1 MENNIKFSVVIPA
14 YNVEKYIEACIDS
27 LINQTLK
34 ELQII
39 IVDDGS
45 TDKTGEIIAKYA
57 EIDPRIELYTI
68 QNSGQSVAR
77 NLGIEK
83 SKGKY
88 LSFID
93 SDDTL
98 DINAYD
104 VLYNKAEEQKVDI
117 LYFGGN
123 TIFEDEI
130 VKSRFSNMENLYHRI
145 ENIDYI
151 DAHILFS
158 NMMERSSYLDTPCM
172 QIYNLDFINKNNLR
186 FIEHVQFEDIQFSME
201 SILSANKVAVITD
214 NFYNRL
220 IRSNS
225 TITKKR
231 TFYNIYCYI
240 KIYEKLFNFITTK
253 NFDIDTKKYIYLK
266 LNHLAKTVKNIF
278 NRIGPKEKENYIKL
292 TNDEAILLNSI
303 ILYINISD
311 IQLNENEDY
320 YNIWINFI
328 KNRNILENQMY
339 VDNIFQ
345 SNNKQIIKT
354 LKQEMNQAKQEM
366 NQAKQEMNKAK
377 QEMNQ
382 AKQELRFIKN
392 SKSYKIGRII
402 TKIPRKLK
410 QLMQKQ
416 KSP

>member
-1 MENNIKFSVVIPA
+1 MENNIKLSVVIPA

-68 QNSGQSVAR
+68 QNSGVSVAR
-77 NLGIEK
+77 NLGIKK

-98 DINAYD
+98 DINAYN

-130 VKSRFSNMENLYHRI
+130 VKTRFSNMENLYHRI
-145 ENIDYI
+145 ENIDSI

-172 QIYNLDFINKNNLR
+172 QIYNLDFIKKNNLR
-186 FIEHVQFEDIQFSME
+186 FIEHVQFEDIHFSME

-231 TFYNIYCYI
+231 TFYSIYCYI
-240 KIYEKLFNFITTK
+240 KIYEKLFNFISSK

-328 KNRNILENQMY
+328 KNRNIHENQMY

-354 LKQEMNQAKQEM
+354 LKQEMNK
-366 NQAKQEMNKAK
+366 
-377 QEMNQ
+377 